1 MTELVIRLP
10 DDLAQRAREA
20 GLLSDRAIQQ
30 LLEDAMRRQAG
41 HRLLEVTRQ
50 IHAADIEPMSMDEI
64 SEEVRAA
71 RSQRR
76 VRKTEGGADRS

>member
-10 DDLAQRAREA
+10 DDLAQRARDA

-41 HRLLEVTRQ
+41 QRLLEVARH
-50 IHAADIEPMSMDEI
+50 IHAADIEPMSGDEI
-64 SEEVRAA
+64 NKEVRAA
-71 RSQRR
+71 RSQRHA
-76 VRKTEGGADRS
+76 RKTGGGADRS